1 MTESYC
7 KNIFGEISQK
17 NVLFCIE
24 TSGNMLPLLPI
35 VKNHLQ
41 LTLEKMAANE
51 RKIYFNIIEFS
62 SRVLAWADKL
72 ICSTHETVRMAI
84 DWLNELSART
94 GCNTLE
100 ALRSAFRQDCID
112 AVYFVTCS
120 QPDQHPDAILDEII
134 PLSKGCPIHCIYFT
148 GDLPDDVVENFLE
161 DLSLETH
168 GTYCIFQAPHE
179 DYSFSYPKLLY
190 SSNNERQNVIRSTSG
205 DRYSPEKT
213 CSVTSTLQV
222 DPNPS
227 LVPNSYPVMYPFG
240 IGMATTTKPQYYPTA
255 DVFPYYLSKACLG
268 SKQFDISPYLS
279 PGAGAILIGKKVLAQ
294 NYEDGYFYIGEVHS
308 QIRTSEFLVAFGPC
322 HHKKY
327 KETTYQETNISDIID
342 YNESLRHSIEVGD
355 CVLAPG
361 PPPQNTSRFSCGRVL
376 EGQEARQTELKY
388 KDVNLVVSFENGTT
402 SRIPRNAAI
411 WIPQNAFDHI
421 KLKVHQPRSLKQE
434 PYYKSQTEMPEFF
447 PLEPRIWAP
456 SLRLRDYHPMALPSY
471 VPMAPLV
478 YNMAAVNPYGI
489 PYLTRPTWYPKYQTL
504 TPKYSV
510 SANDL
515 PPEKVAPVS
524 KLCIKELDDKV
535 QSVEDEPKDILETE
549 KEMSNIGDEQQKEL
563 LADVYQPILCET
575 EKTKDESTEEFKVG
589 SSHLPYT
596 SENLPDLGFYDDNGL
611 EELYQTDTKD
621 EGVNA
626 ECLKFPSKPTNPGR
640 PMWKYW
646 AKNPT
651 RSLNVSRRN
660 KSPFQETTQV
670 VPFELRDKNRSLYED
685 YSSNSAFHYVDRF
698 SKHTQND
705 CVATLLKTPK
715 PPSVAPPAQQER
727 NQIRKPNNCRN
738 CQENSSQKER
748 AKPSKMLAV
757 RYGTTEEQKKRFKS
771 GRRHNRE
778 RVLQDIIH
786 ETNAD
791 LNGQEQID
799 VTHAAKRALNA
810 EISQAVTEYHQQ
822 QQHQQQQRML
832 LKCKGN
838 VRVKPA
844 SVRISNNNNNNNN
857 NKSNNYRQEVK
868 GVDCVDKRRQGYGGI
883 SVAPL
888 NEDQKKQYPYE
899 KSQQYWANVRSN
911 LLQRE
916 SLEKQKYKETQETRL
931 LRKNKPLK
939 QFKEG
944 DQNKKYWGQEL
955 VLYRTKIMS

>member
-7 KNIFGEISQK
+7 ENIFGEISQK

-24 TSGNMLPLLPI
+24 TSGNMLPVLPI

-51 RKIYFNIIEFS
+51 RKIYFNIIEFN

-72 ICSTHETVRMAI
+72 ICSTHETVCMAI

-94 GCNTLE
+94 GCDTLE

-112 AVYFVTCS
+112 AVYLVTCS
-120 QPDQHPDAILDEII
+120 QPDQHPDVILDEII

-148 GDLPDDVVENFLE
+148 GDLPDDIVENFLE

-168 GTYCIFQAPHE
+168 GTFCIFQASDE
-179 DYSFSYPKLLY
+179 DYRFSYPKLLY
-190 SSNNERQNVIRSTSG
+190 SSNNKRQNVIRSTSG

-227 LVPNSYPVMYPFG
+227 LIPNSYPVMYPFG
-240 IGMATTTKPQYYPTA
+240 IGMTAMTKPIYYHPTA
-255 DVFPYYLSKACLG
+255 DVFPYYLSKACLR
-268 SKQFDISPYLS
+268 SKQFEVSPYLS

-308 QIRTSEFLVAFGPC
+308 QIRTSDFLVAFSPC
-322 HHKKY
+322 HKKY
-327 KETTYQETNISDIID
+327 KETTYQETNVCDIID

-402 SRIPRNAAI
+402 SRIPRNVAI

-456 SLRLRDYHPMALPSY
+456 SLKLRDYHPMALPPY
-471 VPMAPLV
+471 VPMTPLV
-478 YNMAAVNPYGI
+478 YNMGAVTPYGI
-489 PYLTRPTWYPKYQTL
+489 PYLTQPTWYPKYQTL
-504 TPKYSV
+504 TPKYSF
-510 SANDL
+510 SAKDL

-535 QSVEDEPKDILETE
+535 QSMEDEPKDIPKTE
-549 KEMSNIGDEQQKEL
+549 KEIPNIGDEQQKEV
-563 LADVYQPILCET
+563 LADVYQPMLCET
-575 EKTKDESTEEFKVG
+575 EKTKDASIENFKDG
-589 SSHLPYT
+589 TSYLPYT

-611 EELYQTDTKD
+611 EELYQTDIKD
-621 EGVNA
+621 GGMNT
-626 ECLKFPSKPTNPGR
+626 ECLKFPSKPRNPGR

-651 RSLNVSRRN
+651 KSLGVSRRN
-660 KSPFQETTQV
+660 RSPFQETAQD
-670 VPFELRDKNRSLYED
+670 VPFELRDKNRSLYQD
-685 YSSNSAFHYVDRF
+685 YASNSAFRQVDRF

-705 CVATLLKTPK
+705 SVATLLKTPK
-715 PPSVAPPAQQER
+715 PPSVALPAQQEQH
-727 NQIRKPNNCRN
+727 QIRTPNNCRN
-738 CQENSSQKER
+738 CQEDSSQKECKILMGR
-748 AKPSKMLAV
+748 ASNTGPMSAI
-757 RYGTTEEQKKRFKS
+757 TF
-771 GRRHNRE
+771 
-778 RVLQDIIH
+778 
-786 ETNAD
+786 
-791 LNGQEQID
+791 
-799 VTHAAKRALNA
+799 
-810 EISQAVTEYHQQ
+810 
-822 QQHQQQQRML
+822 
-832 LKCKGN
+832 CKGN
-838 VRVKPA
+838 LW
-844 SVRISNNNNNNNN
+844 
-857 NKSNNYRQEVK
+857 KSRNTK
-868 GVDCVDKRRQGYGGI
+868 KRKRPGC
-883 SVAPL
+883 
-888 NEDQKKQYPYE
+888 YE
-899 KSQQYWANVRSN
+899 
-911 LLQRE
+911 
-916 SLEKQKYKETQETRL
+916 
-931 LRKNKPLK
+931 
-939 QFKEG
+939 
-944 DQNKKYWGQEL
+944 
-955 VLYRTKIMS
+955 RTNP